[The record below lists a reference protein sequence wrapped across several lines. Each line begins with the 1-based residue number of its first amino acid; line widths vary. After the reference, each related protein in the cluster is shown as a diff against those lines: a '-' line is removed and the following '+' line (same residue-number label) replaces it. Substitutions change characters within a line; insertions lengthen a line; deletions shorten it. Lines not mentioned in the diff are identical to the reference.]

1 MEVGTLMYE
10 LKLIPNDTIL
20 RGVATE
26 GVPGGHAP
34 LSPPPPSPPPALFN
48 FPTKKVHQFQFQTS
62 GKLLFTRVQKLYGP

>member
-34 LSPPPPSPPPALFN
+34 LSLPPPPFALFN

>member
-34 LSPPPPSPPPALFN
+34 LSPPPPPPRPL
-48 FPTKKVHQFQFQTS
+48 
-62 GKLLFTRVQKLYGP
+62 